1 MSLLVTGTV
10 GIDTI
15 HAPTGQAENV
25 LGGSAVYFGA
35 AASLLSP
42 TKVRLVA
49 AAGEDLPEEHH
60 ATMRSFEN
68 LCLAGLEVREGSET
82 FRWGGRYHDEDW
94 NQRDTLFTDL
104 NILEEAPPTPPVEYA
119 DSKLVFL
126 ANTHPSI
133 QKNFLDH
140 FTERTLSVADTMNLW
155 IDIAHE
161 ELLDLFK
168 HIDGVV
174 MNDQEAFQLT
184 EEGNVMTAG
193 RKILEYG
200 LTFCVIKKG
209 EHGALVVHRDGVASL
224 PAFPTETVIDP
235 TGAGDSFAGGMMGY
249 LSDVVDKGGDP
260 SSLES
265 IRRGIARGTVVASYT
280 IETFSLDRLRGIS
293 RQDVDARFQ
302 AFAHAVKVD

>member
-10 GIDTI
+10 GIDTV
-15 HAPTGQAENV
+15 HAPTGSAENV

-49 AAGEDLPEEHH
+49 AAGEDLPDAHLEVL
-60 ATMRSFEN
+60 RSFEN
-68 LCLAGLEVREGSET
+68 LCLAGLEVRAGSET

-104 NILEEAPPTPPVEYA
+104 NILEEAPPTPPEEYR
-119 DSKLVFL
+119 DSKLIFL
-126 ANTHPSI
+126 ANTHPAI
-133 QKNFLDH
+133 QKDFLQH
-140 FTERTLSVADTMNLW
+140 FPVRSLCVADTMNLW

-168 HIDGVV
+168 VIDGVV

-184 EEGNVMTAG
+184 EESNVLTAG

-200 LTFCVIKKG
+200 LKFCVIKKG
-209 EHGALVVHRDGVASL
+209 EHGSVLVHQDGVATL

-249 LSDVVDKGGDP
+249 LSRVLDEGGNP
-260 SSLES
+260 GSLES
-265 IRRGIARGTVVASYT
+265 VRRGIARGTVVASFT
-280 IETFSLDRLRGIS
+280 IETFSLQRLQEIS
-293 RQDVDARFQ
+293 KADVDARFQ
-302 AFAHAVKVD
+302 AFVHAVSVD